1 VGEACGDRTEE
12 IQRANLFDM
21 GAKYTDIVSETGA
34 IEKMKGGWKQVSERE
49 NAWTIKPFITNSCD
63 PNQGNH

>member
-1 VGEACGDRTEE
+1 VGEVCGDRTEE

-21 GAKYTDIVSETGA
+21 GAKYVDIFSETET
-34 IEKMKGGWKQVSERE
+34 IEKMKGGWKQVSERG
-49 NAWTIKPFITNSCD
+49 NAWTIKQLITRFCD